1 MAFLYFI
8 LPLSASVKLHLL
20 QHDITMATTFPGEFE
35 SRMKQQ
41 LGESWSQF
49 AETHEHPSP
58 VSIRHNSY
66 KKSLTVAGE
75 PIPWAAQ
82 GRYLAQR
89 PVFTLDPTFH
99 AGAYYVQEASSM
111 FLEQVFNQVISN
123 EKSLKVLDLCAAP
136 GGKST
141 HILSL
146 ISRESLLISN
156 EVIRSRVSVLTENL
170 QKWGLPNV
178 IVTNNDA
185 ADFQRLPST
194 FDVVV
199 LDAPCSG
206 EGLFRKDPDAMNEW
220 STSNVD
226 LCSARQKRIMADVW
240 PALKPGG
247 VLVYSTCTYNYQ
259 EDEENLLWLKREYDI
274 ESIPLTIQDEWNIQ
288 TVEKDGMLG
297 YKFYPHRVH
306 GEGFFISVIRK
317 PGMDQVEPM
326 HQQRKNSPPAFQSPP
341 PKVDEQLREW
351 ILEPDKNKFI
361 QRDGTLQFFP
371 LAHFSF
377 LEQVS
382 RKLRIHMAGTF
393 LGNQK
398 YDKIIPEH
406 SLALSTD
413 LNNENF
419 FHAELTEQEAL
430 SYLRRESLRIDVQH
444 KGFALATFQNLNLGW
459 MNVIPGRINNLYP
472 QEWRIRMRE

>member
-1 MAFLYFI
+1 
-8 LPLSASVKLHLL
+8 
-20 QHDITMATTFPGEFE
+20 MATIFPTEFE
-35 SRMKQQ
+35 SRMKLQ
-41 LGESWSQF
+41 LGDSWPQF
-49 AETHEHPSP
+49 AEAHQHPSP
-58 VSIRHNSY
+58 VSIRLNPY
-66 KKSLTVAGE
+66 KKTGHLEGQPV
-75 PIPWAAQ
+75 PWALT
-82 GRYLAQR
+82 GRYLPQR

-111 FLEQVFNQVISN
+111 FLEQVFSQVIPQD
-123 EKSLKVLDLCAAP
+123 KSLRVLDLCAAP

-141 HILSL
+141 HVLNL
-146 ISRESLLISN
+146 INRQSLLVSN

-170 QKWGLPNV
+170 QKWGQPNV

-185 ADFQRLPST
+185 ADFQRLSSS
-194 FDVVV
+194 FDIIV

-206 EGLFRKDPDAMNEW
+206 EGLFRKDPNAMNEW

-226 LCSARQKRIMADVW
+226 LCSARQKRIVADVW

-247 VLVYSTCTYNYQ
+247 LLVYSTCTYNEQ
-259 EDEENLLWLKREYDI
+259 EDEENLLWLKSEYGA
-274 ESIPLTIQDEWNIQ
+274 ESIPLKINEDWNIQ
-288 TVEKDGMLG
+288 IIEKNGMMG
-297 YKFYPHRVH
+297 YRFYPHRVN

-317 PGMDQVEPM
+317 PGIDSGEPM
-326 HQQRKNSPPAFQSPP
+326 HHHRKNSPAVFQSPSP
-341 PKVDEQLREW
+341 GVELQLRDW
-351 ILEPDKNKFI
+351 VHDPDNKKFI
-361 QRDGTLQFFP
+361 HRDGTLQFFP

-377 LEQVS
+377 LEHVS
-382 RKLRIHMAGTF
+382 KNLRIHMAGTF

-406 SLALSTD
+406 SLALSTE
-413 LNNENF
+413 LNKNNF
-419 FHAELTEQEAL
+419 FQVDLTEQDAL
-430 SYLRRESLRIDVQH
+430 SYLRRESLRIDVPH

>member
-1 MAFLYFI
+1 MAI
-8 LPLSASVKLHLL
+8 P
-20 QHDITMATTFPGEFE
+20 FPTDFE
-35 SRMKQQ
+35 SRMKLQ
-41 LGESWSQF
+41 LGDSWPQF
-49 AETHEHPSP
+49 VEAHQHPSP
-58 VSIRHNSY
+58 VSIRLNPY
-66 KKSLTVAGE
+66 KKTSHFEGQSVS
-75 PIPWAAQ
+75 WATN
-82 GRYLAQR
+82 GRYLPQR

-111 FLEQVFNQVISN
+111 FLEQVFRQVISQDKN
-123 EKSLKVLDLCAAP
+123 LRVLDLCAAP

-141 HILSL
+141 HILNL
-146 ISRESLLISN
+146 INQQSLLVSN

-170 QKWGLPNV
+170 QKWGQPNV

-185 ADFQRLPST
+185 ADFQRLPES
-194 FDVVV
+194 FDVIV

-206 EGLFRKDPDAMNEW
+206 EGLFRKDPNAMNEW

-226 LCSARQKRIMADVW
+226 LCSARQKRIVADVW

-247 VLVYSTCTYNYQ
+247 ILVYSTCTYNEQ
-259 EDEENLLWLKREYDI
+259 EDEENLLWLKREYDV
-274 ESIPLTIQDEWNIQ
+274 ESVPLTIQKEWNIQ
-288 TVEKDGMLG
+288 TIEKNGMVG
-297 YKFYPHRVH
+297 YKFYPNRVN

-317 PGMDQVEPM
+317 PGHDADEPM
-326 HQQRKNSPPAFQSPP
+326 HHQRKNSPAIFQSPSP
-341 PKVDEQLREW
+341 GVVEQLRDW
-351 ILEPDKNKFI
+351 IHDPDTKKFI
-361 QRDGTLQFFP
+361 HRDGTLQFFP
-371 LAHFSF
+371 LSHFSF

-382 RKLRIHMAGTF
+382 KNLRIHMAGTF

-413 LNNENF
+413 LNKKNF
-419 FHAELTEQEAL
+419 VQVDLTEQEAL

-444 KGFALATFQNLNLGW
+444 KGFALATFQNLSLGW